1 MKKFLAI
8 FCILNLI
15 FCFCVGCKSDKTQTK
30 DSKELFHE
38 FMRGE
43 LTAIDESGEEK
54 YLDGGYT
61 KTLSNKYNYCFID
74 MNGDEKD
81 ELCILNPNEKHYF
94 FTEKNGKLYFWH
106 MEDAMKTVL
115 LNNGAF
121 LYERHGAASEHI
133 NYKYHEVDK
142 NGNVNFS
149 IEFTWYDSV
158 YLSLENKYR
167 PESFEINGTKV
178 TKAEYVE
185 KTSKYL
191 KIGSDK
197 IVWYDKDGNV
207 VSENKT
213 EKVDV
218 LSDGLSESL
227 IREIED
233 AYKAELL
240 TGDNSTIGMVERTAK
255 YTNMWQQ
262 VSNEYYDKLINYES
276 IEKYGE
282 IGHTADEFHSYIKN
296 MKTSWEKYYADQC
309 ENYREV
315 LFTIYGAGTI
325 TKPIFADYQY
335 EMQKDWA
342 LRLVEI
348 YEQLG

>member
-1 MKKFLAI
+1 MKRFLAI
-8 FCILNLI
+8 FCILNLM
-15 FCFCVGCKSDKTQTK
+15 FCFCVGCKSDKTQPK
-30 DSKELFHE
+30 DSKELFNE

-74 MNGDEKD
+74 MNGDGKD

-94 FTEKNGKLYFWH
+94 FTEKNGKLYYWYT
-106 MEDAMKTVL
+106 EDAVKTVL
-115 LNNGAF
+115 LKNGAF
-121 LYERHGAASEHI
+121 LYKSTSL
-133 NYKYHEVDK
+133 NYVEYRYFELNKDAKES
-142 NGNVNFS
+142 FS
-149 IEFTWYDSV
+149 IKFSKYDSA
-158 YLSLENKYR
+158 YNWELDKII
-167 PESFEINGTKV
+167 PQDCEINDEDVTAEEYEQTK
-178 TKAEYVE
+178 
-185 KTSKYL
+185 SKYL
-191 KIGSDK
+191 KIGNDK

-218 LSDGLSESL
+218 LSDDLSESL

-233 AYKAELL
+233 AYKAEAL
-240 TGDNSTIGMVERTAK
+240 TGDNSTIGMVERAAK

-262 VSNEYYDKLINYES
+262 VSNEYYNKLINYEN

-296 MKTSWEKYYADQC
+296 MKTSWEKYYAEQC